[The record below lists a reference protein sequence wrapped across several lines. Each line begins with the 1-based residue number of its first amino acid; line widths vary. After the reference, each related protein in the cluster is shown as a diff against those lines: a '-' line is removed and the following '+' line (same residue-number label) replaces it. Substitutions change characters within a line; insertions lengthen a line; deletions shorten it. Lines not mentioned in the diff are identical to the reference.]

1 MHKEMSVDAD
11 EVMADLGDSRS
22 QAESVEGTGMPNIL
36 SGILQHFVLALFA
49 FYKCSYMV
57 YNLNCNISIFTLG

>member
-1 MHKEMSVDAD
+1 MSVDAD

-22 QAESVEGTGMPNIL
+22 QAESAVGKGMPNIL
-36 SGILQHFVLALFA
+36 SGISQHFVFAVFAL
-49 FYKCSYMV
+49 YKCSYMV